1 MSIFKDKVAIVTGAS
16 RGIGFSIAKSFEA
29 EGAKLVLTAK
39 DKLNLLE
46 EFKGASKLRLD
57 LASKVSINN
66 LVFSVIKE
74 FGRIDILVNNAG
86 VFKQTDFE
94 TISEAELDNIVD
106 IDLKGQFYLLQ
117 LVFSQMKKQISG
129 KIINVSSSAGK
140 MGSSKAVHYAACKAA
155 VISMTKS
162 LAKLGGKYNINVN
175 AVAPGFIQ
183 TDMTKDML
191 YGNNE
196 FIKSLIPL
204 NRIGLPEEVAFVVKF
219 LASES
224 SSYLTG
230 QTICVDGGQC
240 MV

>member
-94 TISEAELDNIVD
+94 TISEAEL
-106 IDLKGQFYLLQ
+106 G
-117 LVFSQMKKQISG
+117 
-129 KIINVSSSAGK
+129 
-140 MGSSKAVHYAACKAA
+140 
-155 VISMTKS
+155 
-162 LAKLGGKYNINVN
+162 
-175 AVAPGFIQ
+175 
-183 TDMTKDML
+183 
-191 YGNNE
+191 
-196 FIKSLIPL
+196 
-204 NRIGLPEEVAFVVKF
+204 
-219 LASES
+219 
-224 SSYLTG
+224 
-230 QTICVDGGQC
+230 
-240 MV
+240 

>member
-1 MSIFKDKVAIVTGAS
+1 MPEFLS
-16 RGIGFSIAKSFEA
+16 RLI
-29 EGAKLVLTAK
+29 
-39 DKLNLLE
+39 
-46 EFKGASKLRLD
+46 LRLFQKR
-57 LASKVSINN
+57 S
-66 LVFSVIKE
+66 
-74 FGRIDILVNNAG
+74 
-86 VFKQTDFE
+86 
-94 TISEAELDNIVD
+94 LDNIVD